1 MSETPKA
8 FCPDLF
14 WNTSYALLISHTHSQ
29 AQIFRLFCPF
39 LNNLWKHPMGFWGFG
54 VELSLGM
61 SFFGD
66 DFFGVEL
73 AGVELSGDDFFGGE
87 VSCYHNF

>member
-1 MSETPKA
+1 
-8 FCPDLF
+8 
-14 WNTSYALLISHTHSQ
+14 
-29 AQIFRLFCPF
+29 
-39 LNNLWKHPMGFWGFG
+39 
-54 VELSLGM
+54 M

-87 VSCYHNF
+87 VSCYRVKVTLRFTIQKYVFHKSCFPLKIQCIELFHHIVVLGAHCIRF

>member
-1 MSETPKA
+1 
-8 FCPDLF
+8 
-14 WNTSYALLISHTHSQ
+14 
-29 AQIFRLFCPF
+29 
-39 LNNLWKHPMGFWGFG
+39 
-54 VELSLGM
+54 M

-87 VSCYHNF
+87 VSCYRENPLLRHFYSCIKSLQALVLL